1 MYRFRRRESVAVE
14 FAAFQCRLASRLDLA
29 PKWERPY
36 SRGMSWVRLKSPFC
50 DHPFRWS
57 ETARKAPS
65 LSVWLF
71 TASNRFFFF
80 FFFNW
85 PLGLNRACLDSAK
98 CSIYFSCWAASIFCQ
113 HRSSARYT
121 HTHTHTHTHTYC
133 CTSLRITHARTH
145 TAAGLFWVFLLCL
158 CWVINNSALLIIL
171 CTTSLLHNLR
181 RFVGDRLLPKANTV
195 TSLVAASLCSC
206 HLKVSW
212 WRPPNRAQYSNI
224 FAFSNMPEGQDRSP
238 VRYI

>member
-1 MYRFRRRESVAVE
+1 MNRLRRRESAAVE
-14 FAAFQCRLASRLDLA
+14 FAAFRQCRLASRLDLA

-36 SRGMSWVRLKSPFC
+36 SWGMSWVPLRSPFVIIHAV
-50 DHPFRWS
+50 DLRLRGRHR
-57 ETARKAPS
+57 R
-65 LSVWLF
+65 SVF
-71 TASNRFFFF
+71 GFSAASNRL

-85 PLGLNRACLDSAK
+85 PLGLNRVCLDSAK

-113 HRSSARYT
+113 RRFSARC
-121 HTHTHTHTHTYC
+121 THTHTYC
-133 CTSLRITHARTH
+133 CTSLRITCDTHAHLPCSVAR
-145 TAAGLFWVFLLCL
+145 LFWVFLLCL

-171 CTTSLLHNLR
+171 CTTSFLHNAR
-181 RFVGDRLLPKANTV
+181 RFVGDRLLPKANTDN
-195 TSLVAASLCSC
+195 SLGAASLCSC

-224 FAFSNMPEGQDRSP
+224 FAFSNMPEGQDKSP